1 MTTEE
6 VKKKMEELTLEL
18 QEHNYRYYVLNQ
30 PTISDYE
37 FDMMLEEL
45 QKLEKEH
52 PEFADP
58 NSPTKRVGGEVT
70 KEFETVKHKYPMLS
84 LSNSYS
90 IEELVDFENRIKKVI
105 EKEVEFVC
113 DLKYDGVAIG
123 LTYANGVLQKAITRG
138 DGFQGDDVTTN
149 VKTIKSIPLKLRGN
163 DFPQEFEIRGEIL
176 LPWSVFNKIN
186 KEKEQAGE
194 PLFANPR
201 NAASGTLKMQN
212 SSIVAKRGLD
222 CFMYNVLGDNL
233 PFKTLYESLM
243 KAREWG
249 FKIAPIEKNFMK
261 KCRDINEIIEFI
273 EYWNKERYH
282 LDFDIDGVVVKINS
296 YEQQKQ
302 LGFTAKSPRW
312 AIAYKF
318 KAEQVSTILESIS
331 YQVGRTGAITPV
343 ANLKPVLLAGTVVK
357 RASLHNADQ
366 IEKLDVREGDTVFV
380 EKGGEI
386 IPKIIGVDK
395 SKRNN
400 STPPTQFI
408 THCPECGTE
417 LVRKESEAL
426 HYCPNETGCPPQIKG
441 KIEHFI
447 SRKAMNIDG
456 IGAET
461 IELLYKQGLINN
473 VADLYDL
480 TKEQLL
486 PLERMAE
493 KSVSNILKGIEE
505 SKKMPFERAL
515 FALGIRHVGETVA
528 KKLALYFKN
537 IDNLI
542 SASPE
547 DLVEVGEIGST
558 IAKSIL
564 EYFSN
569 ERNMLIIDKLKSK
582 GLKFE
587 LSQDQISE
595 KSDKLKG
602 LSFVISGVFNKFSRD
617 ELKALIEVNGGKN
630 SGSVSAKTN
639 FLLAGENIGPAK
651 LEKAK
656 KLGIKII
663 NEDDFVTM
671 IQ

>member
-1 MTTEE
+1 MATEE

-18 QEHNYRYYVLNQ
+18 QEHNYGYYILNQ

-45 QKLEKEH
+45 QKLEKEY

-58 NSPTKRVGGEVT
+58 NSPVKRVGGEIT

-84 LSNSYS
+84 LGNSYS
-90 IEELVDFENRIKKVI
+90 IEELTDFENRIKKVI

-123 LTYANGVLQKAITRG
+123 LTYVKGVLQKAVTRG
-138 DGFQGDDVTTN
+138 DGFQGDNVTTN

-194 PLFANPR
+194 PVFANPR

-212 SSIVAKRGLD
+212 SNIVAKRGLD
-222 CFMYNVLGDNL
+222 CFMYNVLGENL

-282 LDFDIDGVVVKINS
+282 LDFDIDGVVVKVNS

-318 KAEQVSTILESIS
+318 KAEQASTILEYIS

-400 STPPTQFI
+400 STPPTQFR

-417 LVRKESEAL
+417 VVRKESEAL

-461 IELLYKQGLINN
+461 IELLYNQGLINN

-547 DLVEVGEIGST
+547 ELMEVGEIGST

-569 ERNMLIIDKLKSK
+569 ERNMQIIDKLKSK

-587 LSQDQISE
+587 LSQDQIRE

-639 FLLAGENIGPAK
+639 FLLAGESIGPAK

-663 NEDDFVTM
+663 NEDEFITM